1 MKMQFVKRKPPT
13 SKFLITALI
22 LAASFTL
29 YAHPGRAEVI
39 TPKSTIRLFNGKN
52 LTNFY
57 TWLVDH
63 KYEDHDL
70 VFSVAD
76 QIDGAPAIRVSGQ
89 RYGAFIT
96 KQQYANYRLIV
107 EFRWGVI
114 TWGGRKDRAK
124 DSGILLHA
132 QGPDGNTG
140 ADFNG
145 PWMRSVE
152 CQIIEGGV
160 GDFILVNGYK
170 SGGQLMKTMLTVTSS
185 KDRDGEDVF
194 DPTGKPTEFL
204 SKRINWY
211 GRDPDWKDMLGF
223 RGRQDVESP
232 DGQWTRVEVICD
244 GDKVTNIV
252 NGKVVNV
259 GTVSNLTQGHILF
272 QSEGA
277 EVFFR
282 RIDLEP
288 LTANR

>member
-1 MKMQFVKRKPPT
+1 MPWNRLSIIALMLA
-13 SKFLITALI
+13 SITI
-22 LAASFTL
+22 
-29 YAHPGRAEVI
+29 YPHPNHAEI
-39 TPKSTIRLFNGKN
+39 TTPKATIKLFNGKD

-63 KYEDHDL
+63 KYQDPN
-70 VFSVAD
+70 SVVSVVD

-89 RYGAFIT
+89 RFGAFIT

-140 ADFNG
+140 QDFNG

-160 GDFILVNGYK
+160 GDFILVNGYM
-170 SGGQLMKTMLTVTSS
+170 SDGQLMKTRLTVTSS

-194 DPTGKPTEFL
+194 DPTSKPTEFL

-259 GTVSNLTQGHILF
+259 GTNSNLTQGHILF